1 MTGKEFFGK
10 YKSLL
15 LFALFGGIATVIE
28 TALYALFF
36 EYLLIPNVIATF
48 LAWFLVV
55 FFCFYSNKFL
65 VYKEKSTD
73 SRTVLLELLSFF
85 LLRSSTGIL
94 NMVAMVIF
102 VDVLHLNPV
111 LMKVLTCIVLGFAN
125 YLIGR
130 IAIFAEKKA

>member
-1 MTGKEFFGK
+1 MTGKELFGK

-55 FFCFYSNKFL
+55 FFCFYSYKFL